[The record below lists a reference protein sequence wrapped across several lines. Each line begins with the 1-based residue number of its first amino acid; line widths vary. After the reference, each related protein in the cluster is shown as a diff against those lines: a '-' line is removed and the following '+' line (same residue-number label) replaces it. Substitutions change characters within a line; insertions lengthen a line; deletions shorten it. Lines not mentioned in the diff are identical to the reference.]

1 MRRRWWRRPTLRLN
15 LSRLRKDLIEAMDQA
30 TKAKEKVKELSEA
43 LKLEKILIAQKDDEI
58 QATLLKTNEGHEK
71 VIA

>member
-1 MRRRWWRRPTLRLN
+1 
-15 LSRLRKDLIEAMDQA
+15 MDQA

-43 LKLEKILIAQKDDEI
+43 LKLKKILITQKDDKI
-58 QATLLKTNEGHEK
+58 QATLLKTDEGHEK

>member
-1 MRRRWWRRPTLRLN
+1 MN

-43 LKLEKILIAQKDDEI
+43 LKVEKILIAQKDDEI
-58 QATLLKTNEGHEK
+58 
-71 VIA
+71 